1 VATQLNN
8 TASIWNSFPIEGR
21 ARLMAEP
28 IKGMVKEL
36 SVAIINVGLFMT
48 VSTVSLDT
56 PLFIYISP

>member
-1 VATQLNN
+1 
-8 TASIWNSFPIEGR
+8 
-21 ARLMAEP
+21 MAEP